1 MASETSS
8 KQSVNLEPL
17 VLKQDRILM
26 VKLSLKTQLYINKG
40 NGQGYV
46 KGLKGII
53 SNCTRMKLNKGMGG
67 VSVEEHLP
75 SK

>member
-1 MASETSS
+1 
-8 KQSVNLEPL
+8 
-17 VLKQDRILM
+17 M